1 MTRTAKV
8 QSKNEQPQSME
19 LVPSARVVQANE
31 LIRAKQ
37 DRLTIF
43 EARLLRLAIAQILKD
58 DTDFKTYKTTVTQLS
73 KLLNIPT
80 SNIRSLEN
88 IKSALLKLRSKNIT
102 IETEKEVL
110 VFGWIDSVRID
121 KKSKTVIFRLND
133 DLKPYLL
140 GLNELFTR
148 YDYENLL
155 ELPTDYSIR
164 LYELLYSYRSLDRAY
179 KVLGEYLKKNEVAF
193 TVDELREHT
202 NCTDKYPNGADFIK
216 RVIKPSVDAINEK
229 TDLNLNLSYRT
240 LKDGRIIKYIIFTYL
255 SPIEYGKKQESDA
268 KKKAQKSM
276 QKLIKEKSL

>member
-80 SNIRSLEN
+80 SNIRSLDN

-110 VFGWIDSVRID
+110 VFGWIDSVKID
-121 KKSKTVIFRLND
+121 KKSKTVVFRLND

-148 YDYENLL
+148 YEYENLL

-164 LYELLYSYRSLDRAY
+164 LYELLYSYRSLDRTGY
-179 KVLGEYLKKNEVAF
+179 KVMDKPLKKNEVSF
-193 TVDELREHT
+193 DIEYLREYF
-202 NCTDKYPNGADFIK
+202 NCLDIYQNTKDFQR
-216 RVIKPSVDAINEK
+216 RVIIPSIKAINEK
-229 TDLNLNLSYRT
+229 TDLKLSYRT
-240 LKDGRIIKYIIFTYL
+240 LKEGRTIKYIIFKYL
-255 SPIEYGKKQESDA
+255 SLSEYNKMQDAEA